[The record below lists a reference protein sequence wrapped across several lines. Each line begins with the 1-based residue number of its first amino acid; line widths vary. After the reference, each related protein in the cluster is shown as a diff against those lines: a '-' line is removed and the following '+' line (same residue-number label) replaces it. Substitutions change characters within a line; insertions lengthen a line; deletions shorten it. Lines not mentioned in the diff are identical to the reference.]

1 MQNAESLFLAID
13 GEIHWPQR
21 FRRFL
26 RKDKR
31 ERTSWRILAQ
41 GVTAWLSIDV
51 WSTEMGLY
59 KKNMKI
65 SALRFRSPALR
76 TRPISLSKDRT
87 WLPTL
92 TVFAVFE
99 TFRVNCVLSTA
110 YKLRGGSDPTTSNN
124 AHWQELIER
133 AIRTRVARK
142 QCKNLWKPWRNSGGP
157 LRATGG
163 AIKWIQN
170 GRTRN

>member
-1 MQNAESLFLAID
+1 
-13 GEIHWPQR
+13 
-21 FRRFL
+21 
-26 RKDKR
+26 
-31 ERTSWRILAQ
+31 
-41 GVTAWLSIDV
+41 
-51 WSTEMGLY
+51 MGLY

-65 SALRFRSPALR
+65 SALRFRSSPALR

-87 WLPTL
+87 RLPTL

-124 AHWQELIER
+124 AQELIER

-142 QCKNLWKPWRNSGGP
+142 QCKNL
-157 LRATGG
+157 
-163 AIKWIQN
+163 
-170 GRTRN
+170 